1 MDHPAWMQEARF
13 ATCAAREQHS
23 EALDAQVAAWTIQ
36 HTPQEILDRLQAAG
50 VPGGIVQNARDLA
63 SDPQLQHR
71 QHYVTLQH
79 AEIGANVVDQ
89 LGFKLSHTPGGPTRP
104 APLLGQHNAYV
115 YGELLGLSTEEMAT
129 LEAEGIIA

>member
-1 MDHPAWMQEARF
+1 
-13 ATCAAREQHS
+13 
-23 EALDAQVAAWTIQ
+23 
-36 HTPQEILDRLQAAG
+36 
-50 VPGGIVQNARDLA
+50 VQNARDLA

-89 LGFKLSHTPGGPTRP
+89 LGFRLSRTPGGPTRP

-115 YGELLGLSTEEMAT
+115 YGTLLGLSAAEMAD
-129 LEAEGIIA
+129 LEAEGVIA